1 MIRTL
6 LLIAAAS
13 FVLMLA
19 AFGGAAALGG
29 PELLRNGWTIDVGDN
44 DSEAWSGPTVE
55 RTLEWTGG
63 DRLTVALPADV
74 VFTQGDTPSVV
85 VSGPET
91 AVQRITLVD
100 GRLAFADENGASER
114 FTVIGRSAG
123 LTVTIT
129 APDVS
134 RFELEGAG
142 DLTLNGIDRDEL
154 VLVVAGAGDIAANGR
169 AGTLNLMI
177 AGAGDADL
185 ATLATEN
192 ADVRIAGA
200 GGAEVNASQSAN
212 IVIAGV
218 GNVDLVQRPAHLTQ
232 EISGVG
238 SVDVPGE

>member
-63 DRLTVALPADV
+63 DRLTIALPADV

-114 FTVIGRSAG
+114 FTVIGRPSG

-129 APDVS
+129 APA
-134 RFELEGAG
+134 AG
-142 DLTLNGIDRDEL
+142 MVKAFHFAI
-154 VLVVAGAGDIAANGR
+154 GR
-169 AGTLNLMI
+169 AFATKSGSWIGLFLKRRSVISNCGLLD
-177 AGAGDADL
+177 GA
-185 ATLATEN
+185 
-192 ADVRIAGA
+192 
-200 GGAEVNASQSAN
+200 S
-212 IVIAGV
+212 
-218 GNVDLVQRPAHLTQ
+218 PM
-232 EISGVG
+232 
-238 SVDVPGE
+238 